1 MTELGGSEGR
11 SAATREVGSEG
22 RSAATR
28 EVGSR
33 TKAALDDGAKV
44 VIETH
49 TPAITFDRVRV
60 RYGRGKKVT
69 DALVDFNLRVAKGET
84 VALLGPSGSG
94 KSTALNA
101 LAGFVRPTSG
111 SVRLAGRDVTDLP
124 PAKRGIG
131 VVLQSYALFPHM
143 RVADN
148 VAFGL
153 KAQRVPRGELA
164 SRVNEALDMVGM
176 SAFGKRLPRELSG
189 GQQQRIAIARALAI
203 RPSVLLLDEPL
214 AALDAQ
220 LRQSMLAELQR
231 LKEALPDTAMIYVT
245 HDQSEALALADRIV
259 VMNNARLMDV
269 DTAENLWKRPP
280 SSFTAAF
287 LGGAN
292 LIPCTVGR
300 VIGTS
305 ALVTF
310 AHKTVSAEAPQ
321 PAVGRIDWAP
331 ESKALLCIRPH
342 ALKVA
347 PVGDRDVLR
356 ATVNASVWRG
366 ASTRLVLSVSGLPDQ
381 LIDVDVPG
389 HTQYDIGAELGVRL
403 PEPAGVLV
411 GGSP

>member
-1 MTELGGSEGR
+1 MTEIG
-11 SAATREVGSEG
+11 VG
-22 RSAATR
+22 
-28 EVGSR
+28 R
-33 TKAALDDGAKV
+33 TKAKGAAAERTADKS
-44 VIETH
+44 ETPA
-49 TPAITFDRVRV
+49 PAITFDRVGV
-60 RYGRGKKVT
+60 AYGRGKKAT
-69 DALVDFNLRVAKGET
+69 NALIDFNLRVAAGET

-111 SVRLAGRDVTDLP
+111 RVWLAGRDVTDLP
-124 PAKRGIG
+124 PARRGIG

-153 KAQRVPRGELA
+153 KAQRVPRGEIGT
-164 SRVNEALDMVGM
+164 RVAEALDMVGM
-176 SAFGKRLPRELSG
+176 AAYGKRLPRELSG

-203 RPSVLLLDEPL
+203 RPNVLLLDEPL

-231 LKEALPDTAMIYVT
+231 LKEALPDTAMLYVT

-269 DTAENLWKRPP
+269 DSAENLWRRPP
-280 SSFTAAF
+280 TSFTAAF

-305 ALVTF
+305 ALVSF
-310 AHKTVSAEAPQ
+310 GHKTVSAEAPQ
-321 PAVGRIDWAP
+321 PAVGKIDWAP
-331 ESKALLCIRPH
+331 DSKALLCIRPH
-342 ALKVA
+342 ALRIVSL
-347 PVGDRDVLR
+347 GDRDAVR
-356 ATVNASVWRG
+356 ATVNAAVWRG
-366 ASTRLVLSVSGLPDQ
+366 ATTRLVLSVNGLPDQ
-381 LIDVDVPG
+381 LVDVDVPG
-389 HTQYDIGAELGVRL
+389 NAQFEIGTEVGVRF

-411 GGSP
+411 QQR

>member
-1 MTELGGSEGR
+1 MTEIGVGSVGR
-11 SAATREVGSEG
+11 SEAARDE
-22 RSAATR
+22 RRATA
-28 EVGSR
+28 
-33 TKAALDDGAKV
+33 KAGNSDGTIA
-44 VIETH
+44 EPDP
-49 TPAITFDRVRV
+49 PAITFDRVGV
-60 RYGRGKKVT
+60 AYGRGKKAT
-69 DALVDFNLRVAKGET
+69 DALVDFNLRVAAGET

-101 LAGFVRPTSG
+101 LAGFVRPTTG
-111 SVRLAGRDVTDLP
+111 AVRLADRDVTDLP
-124 PAKRGIG
+124 PAKRGVG

-153 KAQRVPRGELA
+153 KSQRVPRGAIA
-164 SRVNEALDMVGM
+164 SRVAEALDMVGM
-176 SAFGKRLPRELSG
+176 SAYAKRLPRELSG

-203 RPSVLLLDEPL
+203 RPKVLLLDEPL

-220 LRQSMLAELQR
+220 LRHSMLAELQR
-231 LKEALPDTAMIYVT
+231 LKEALPDTAMLYVT
-245 HDQSEALALADRIV
+245 HDQAEALALADRIV

-280 SSFTAAF
+280 TSFTAAF

-310 AHKTVSAEAPQ
+310 ARKTVSAEAPQ

-342 ALKVA
+342 ALQIVSL
-347 PVGDRDVLR
+347 GDRDAVR
-356 ATVNASVWRG
+356 GTVNAAVWRG
-366 ASTRLVLSVSGLPDQ
+366 ATTRLVLSVSGLPDQ

-389 HTQYDIGAELGVRL
+389 NAQFDIGSEVGVRF
-403 PEPAGVLV
+403 PDPSGVLV
-411 GGSP
+411 QVSP

>member
-1 MTELGGSEGR
+1 MAELGVGAVDR
-11 SAATREVGSEG
+11 TASAVD
-22 RSAATR
+22 AA
-28 EVGSR
+28 E
-33 TKAALDDGAKV
+33 DAKHTE
-44 VIETH
+44 IE
-49 TPAITFDRVRV
+49 TPAITFDRVGV
-60 RYGRGKKVT
+60 AYGRGRKAT
-69 DALVDFNLRVAKGET
+69 NALIDFNLRVAAGET

-153 KAQRVPRGELA
+153 KSNRVPRGEIA
-164 SRVNEALDMVGM
+164 ARVTEALDLVGM
-176 SAFGKRLPRELSG
+176 SAYGRRLPRELSG
-189 GQQQRIAIARALAI
+189 GQQQRVAIARALAI
-203 RPSVLLLDEPL
+203 RPNVLLLDEPL

-231 LKEALPDTAMIYVT
+231 LKEALPDTAMLYVT
-245 HDQSEALALADRIV
+245 HDQAEALALADRIV

-280 SSFTAAF
+280 TSFTAAF

-292 LIPCTVGR
+292 LIPCAVGR

-310 AHKTVSAEAPQ
+310 AHKTVSVEAPQ
-321 PAVGRIDWAP
+321 PATGRIDWAP

-342 ALKVA
+342 ALKIVSL
-347 PVGDRDVLR
+347 GDRDAVR
-356 ATVNASVWRG
+356 ATVNAAVWRG
-366 ASTRLVLSVSGLPDQ
+366 ANTRLVLSVSGLPDQ

-389 HTQYDIGAELGVRL
+389 NAQFDIGSEVGVQF
-403 PEPAGVLV
+403 PDPAGVLV
-411 GGSP
+411 QGR

>member
-1 MTELGGSEGR
+1 MTEAGVGPVGGSE
-11 SAATREVGSEG
+11 
-22 RSAATR
+22 
-28 EVGSR
+28 
-33 TKAALDDGAKV
+33 AKV
-44 VIETH
+44 QTDAVVESRGAASSQIG
-49 TPAITFDRVRV
+49 TPAITFDRVGV
-60 RYGRGKKVT
+60 SYGRGRKT
-69 DALVDFNLRVAKGET
+69 TNALIDFNLRVAAGET

-101 LAGFVRPTSG
+101 LAGFVRPTAG

-153 KAQRVPRGELA
+153 KSQRVPRGEIGP
-164 SRVNEALDMVGM
+164 RVTEALDMVGM
-176 SAFGKRLPRELSG
+176 SAYGKRLPRELSG

-203 RPSVLLLDEPL
+203 QPRVLLLDEPL

-231 LKEALPDTAMIYVT
+231 LKEALPDTAMLYVT

-280 SSFTAAF
+280 TSFTAAF

-305 ALVTF
+305 ALVAF
-310 AHKTVSAEAPQ
+310 ADRTVSAEAPQ
-321 PAVGRIDWAP
+321 PATGRTDWPP
-331 ESKALLCIRPH
+331 ESKALLCVRPH
-342 ALKVA
+342 ALQIVRL
-347 PVGDRDVLR
+347 GERNSLR
-356 ATVNASVWRG
+356 ATVNAAVWRG
-366 ASTRLVLSVSGLPDQ
+366 ASTRLVLAVSGLPDQ

-389 HTQYDIGAELGVRL
+389 HTQFDIGSEVGVRL

-411 GGSP
+411 QVSS

>member
-1 MTELGGSEGR
+1 MAETRVGKTKTGT
-11 SAATREVGSEG
+11 SARPDAIAESG
-22 RSAATR
+22 
-28 EVGSR
+28 
-33 TKAALDDGAKV
+33 
-44 VIETH
+44 
-49 TPAITFDRVRV
+49 TPAITFDRVGV
-60 RYGRGKKVT
+60 TYGRGKKT
-69 DALVDFNLRVAKGET
+69 TAALVDFNLRVAVGET

-101 LAGFVRPTSG
+101 LAGFVRPATG
-111 SVRLAGRDVTDLP
+111 AVRLAGRDVTDLP

-143 RVADN
+143 RVYDN

-153 KAQRVPRGELA
+153 KSRRIPRGEVA
-164 SRVNEALDMVGM
+164 SRVAEALEMVGM
-176 SAFGKRLPRELSG
+176 SAYGKRLPRELSG

-231 LKEALPDTAMIYVT
+231 LKEALPDTAMLYVT
-245 HDQSEALALADRIV
+245 HDQGEALALADRIV
-259 VMNNARLMDV
+259 VMKDARLMDV

-280 SSFTAAF
+280 TSFTAAF

-305 ALVTF
+305 ALVSF

-321 PAVGRIDWAP
+321 PAVGRVGWAP
-331 ESKALLCIRPH
+331 QSKALLCIRPH
-342 ALKVA
+342 AVKV
-347 PVGDRDVLR
+347 VGLGDRDALR
-356 ATVNASVWRG
+356 AKVNATVWRG
-366 ASTRLVLSVSGLPDQ
+366 ATTRLTVSVHGLPDQ
-381 LIDVDVPG
+381 VIDVDVPG
-389 HTQYDIGAELGVRL
+389 AATHDVGTEIGLRF

-411 GGSP
+411 QCP

>member
-1 MTELGGSEGR
+1 VTGD
-11 SAATREVGSEG
+11 
-22 RSAATR
+22 
-28 EVGSR
+28 
-33 TKAALDDGAKV
+33 LDEAIAEPDA
-44 VIETH
+44 
-49 TPAITFDRVRV
+49 PAITFDRVGV
-60 RYGRGKKVT
+60 TYGRGKKAT
-69 DALVDFNLRVAKGET
+69 DALVDFNLRVAPGET

-101 LAGFVRPTSG
+101 LAGFVRPTTG
-111 SVRLAGRDVTDLP
+111 AVRLGGRDVTDLP

-153 KAQRVPRGELA
+153 KSQRVPRGDIA
-164 SRVNEALDMVGM
+164 SRVAEALDMVGM
-176 SAFGKRLPRELSG
+176 SAYAKRLPRELSG

-203 RPSVLLLDEPL
+203 RPKVLLLDEPL

-220 LRQSMLAELQR
+220 LRHSMLAELQR
-231 LKEALPDTAMIYVT
+231 LKEALPDTAMLYVT

-259 VMNNARLMDV
+259 VMNDARLMDV
-269 DTAENLWKRPP
+269 GTAENLWKRPP
-280 SSFTAAF
+280 TSFTAAF

-305 ALVTF
+305 ALVGF
-310 AHKTVSAEAPQ
+310 ARKTVSAEAPQ

-342 ALKVA
+342 ALQIVSL
-347 PVGDRDVLR
+347 GHRDAVR
-356 ATVNASVWRG
+356 GTVKASVWRG
-366 ASTRLVLSVSGLPDQ
+366 STTRVVVSVSGLPDQ
-381 LIDVDVPG
+381 LIDIDVPG
-389 HTQYDIGAELGVRL
+389 NAQFEIGSEVGVRF
-403 PEPAGVLV
+403 PDPSGVLV
-411 GGSP
+411 QVPA

>member
-1 MTELGGSEGR
+1 MTDIGVPRTGVATGHDTAVDE
-11 SAATREVGSEG
+11 AA
-22 RSAATR
+22 
-28 EVGSR
+28 
-33 TKAALDDGAKV
+33 
-44 VIETH
+44 
-49 TPAITFDRVRV
+49 PAITFDRVGV
-60 RYGRGKKVT
+60 SYGRGQKAT
-69 DALVDFNLRVAKGET
+69 RALIDFNLRVASGET

-101 LAGFVRPTSG
+101 LAGFVRPTTG
-111 SVRLAGRDVTDLP
+111 AVRLAGRDVTDLP

-153 KAQRVPRGELA
+153 KSARVPRREIA
-164 SRVNEALDMVGM
+164 TRVGEALDMVGM
-176 SAFGKRLPRELSG
+176 SAYGRRLPRELSG

-203 RPSVLLLDEPL
+203 RPGVLLLDEPL

-220 LRQSMLAELQR
+220 LRQSMLTELQR
-231 LKEALPDTAMIYVT
+231 LKEALPDTAMLYVT

-259 VMNNARLMDV
+259 VMNDARLMDV

-280 SSFTAAF
+280 TSFTAAF

-300 VIGTS
+300 VIGTA
-305 ALVTF
+305 ALVGV

-321 PAVGRIDWAP
+321 PAVGRTDWAP
-331 ESKALLCIRPH
+331 GSKALLCIRPH
-342 ALKVA
+342 AVKV
-347 PVGDRDVLR
+347 VGLGDRDALR
-356 ATVNASVWRG
+356 ANVTAAVWRG
-366 ASTRLVLSVSGLPDQ
+366 AHTRLVLSVHGLPDQ

-389 HTQYDIGAELGVRL
+389 AVTFDVGSEIGLRFA
-403 PEPAGVLV
+403 EPAGVLV
-411 GGSP
+411 QAPS

>member
-1 MTELGGSEGR
+1 MAEIKVARVGLQPRETGDPG
-11 SAATREVGSEG
+11 AT
-22 RSAATR
+22 A
-28 EVGSR
+28 
-33 TKAALDDGAKV
+33 
-44 VIETH
+44 
-49 TPAITFDRVRV
+49 PAIVFDRVGV
-60 RYGRGKKVT
+60 SYGRGAKAT
-69 DALVDFNLRVAKGET
+69 HALVDFNLRVATGET

-94 KSTALNA
+94 KSTALGA

-111 SVRLAGRDVTDLP
+111 AVRLNGRDITDLP

-153 KAQRVPRGELA
+153 KAQRVPRDEIGG
-164 SRVNEALDMVGM
+164 RVAEALDMVGM
-176 SAFGKRLPRELSG
+176 SDYGKRLPRELSG

-203 RPSVLLLDEPL
+203 RPRVLLLDEPL
-214 AALDAQ
+214 AALDAR
-220 LRQSMLAELQR
+220 LRQSMLAELRQ
-231 LKEALPDTAMIYVT
+231 LKESLPDTAMLYVT
-245 HDQSEALALADRIV
+245 HDQAEALALADRIV

-305 ALVTF
+305 ALVTVS
-310 AHKTVSAEAPQ
+310 HKTVSAEAPQ
-321 PAVGRIDWAP
+321 PAVGKADWAP
-331 ESKALLCIRPH
+331 GTQALLCIRPH
-342 ALKVA
+342 ALRIVSL
-347 PVGDRDVLR
+347 GDRDALR
-356 ATVNASVWRG
+356 ASVNAAMWRG
-366 ASTRLVLSVSGLPDQ
+366 AVTRLVLTITSMPDQ
-381 LIDVDVPG
+381 LIEIDVPG
-389 HTQYDIGAELGVRL
+389 HVQFEAGTEVGVRI

-411 GGSP
+411 QAGS

>member
-1 MTELGGSEGR
+1 MARTGVGSKGTRRAASMTETSE
-11 SAATREVGSEG
+11 
-22 RSAATR
+22 
-28 EVGSR
+28 
-33 TKAALDDGAKV
+33 
-44 VIETH
+44 ETIAEPDA
-49 TPAITFDRVRV
+49 PAITFDRVGV
-60 RYGRGKKVT
+60 AYGRGKKAT
-69 DALVDFNLRVAKGET
+69 DALVDFNLRVAPGET

-101 LAGFVRPTSG
+101 LAGFVRPTTG
-111 SVRLAGRDVTDLP
+111 AVLLGGRDVTDLP

-153 KAQRVPRGELA
+153 KSQRVPRGDIA
-164 SRVNEALDMVGM
+164 SRVAEALDMVGM
-176 SAFGKRLPRELSG
+176 SAYAKRLPRELSG

-203 RPSVLLLDEPL
+203 QPKVFLLDEPL

-220 LRQSMLAELQR
+220 LRHSMLAELQR
-231 LKEALPDTAMIYVT
+231 LKEALPDTAMLYVT

-280 SSFTAAF
+280 TSFTAAF

-305 ALVTF
+305 ALVSF
-310 AHKTVSAEAPQ
+310 ARKTVSAEAPQ
-321 PAVGRIDWAP
+321 PAVGKIDWAP

-342 ALKVA
+342 ALQIVSL
-347 PVGDRDVLR
+347 GHRDAVR
-356 ATVNASVWRG
+356 GTVNASVWRG
-366 ASTRLVLSVSGLPDQ
+366 STTRLVVSVSGLPDQ
-381 LIDVDVPG
+381 LIDIDVPG
-389 HTQYDIGAELGVRL
+389 NAQFEIGSEVGVRF
-403 PEPAGVLV
+403 PDPSGVLV
-411 GGSP
+411 QVPA

>member
-1 MTELGGSEGR
+1 MTETGQTAPR
-11 SAATREVGSEG
+11 TDAATEDHD
-22 RSAATR
+22 
-28 EVGSR
+28 
-33 TKAALDDGAKV
+33 L
-44 VIETH
+44 ETTENS
-49 TPAITFDRVRV
+49 TPAIIFDRVGV
-60 RYGRGKKVT
+60 AYGRGKKAT
-69 DALVDFNLRVAKGET
+69 NALVDFNLRVAVGET

-101 LAGFVRPTSG
+101 LAGFVRPTTS

-143 RVADN
+143 RVSEN

-153 KAQRVPRGELA
+153 KSQRVPRDEVGA
-164 SRVNEALDMVGM
+164 RVTEALDMVGM
-176 SAFGKRLPRELSG
+176 SAYGKRLPRELSG

-203 RPSVLLLDEPL
+203 RPRVLLLDEPL

-231 LKEALPDTAMIYVT
+231 LKEALPDTAMLYVT

-259 VMNNARLMDV
+259 VMNDARLMDV

-280 SSFTAAF
+280 TSFTAAF

-305 ALVTF
+305 ALVSF
-310 AHKTVSAEAPQ
+310 AHKTVNAEAPQ
-321 PAVGRIDWAP
+321 PPVGRNDWPP
-331 ESKALLCIRPH
+331 ESKALLCVRPH
-342 ALKVA
+342 ALQIVA
-347 PVGDRDVLR
+347 LSDRKALR
-356 ATVNASVWRG
+356 AKVNAAVWRG
-366 ASTRLVLSVSGLPDQ
+366 SSTRLVLAVDDLPD
-381 LIDVDVPG
+381 LVLDVDVPG
-389 HTQYDIGAELGVRL
+389 HTQYEIGTEVGVRL

-411 GGSP
+411 QGPS